1 MNISVCLVVIFR
13 YVREGRFRIEERTL
27 TAFQWLYSPQQHRIV
42 SRADLGSPSR
52 YRGRGRH
59 GTAPWGRSSPG
70 SQPLLLGPCKCLRL
84 GPASEQGSGSG
95 GCRQEPGV
103 SASLVRSSRKG
114 KVLTASPG
122 SLLQIPCLWSGTS
135 PAEDL
140 LNACSTTLSSKTH
153 CKYGLEPHC
162 GAVPWL
168 FLPLMHMHCCRF
180 RSECLVIKC
189 HYHKSLVGLQKPIV
203 QRLFPCLLR
212 VENTQ
217 KTKSKPTSLCG
228 YVAESFSLCIAADL
242 LREPLRAS
250 KHLPAQSSPRGAKG
264 AGGAP
269 GLHSQGPSQGWALP
283 RQGTGCR
290 RCLAP
295 STSCCCQLAP
305 EVVIPLLCEKN
316 PNYHAGY

>member
-1 MNISVCLVVIFR
+1 M
-13 YVREGRFRIEERTL
+13 RE
-27 TAFQWLYSPQQHRIV
+27 A
-42 SRADLGSPSR
+42 
-52 YRGRGRH
+52 RH
-59 GTAPWGRSSPG
+59 GPMGLPLPAPHREFLRHGRSSAG

-95 GCRQEPGV
+95 GCRQEPAV
-103 SASLVRSSRKG
+103 STPLVRSSRKG
-114 KVLTASPG
+114 KLLPASPG
-122 SLLQIPCLWSGTS
+122 SLLQTPCLWSGTS

-140 LNACSTTLSSKTH
+140 LNARSTTLSSKTH

-217 KTKSKPTSLCG
+217 TTKSKPTSPCG

-242 LREPLRAS
+242 LREPLRAL
-250 KHLPAQSSPRGAKG
+250 KHSPAQSSLRGGGGARGCPRALLPGPLAGRSRARG
-264 AGGAP
+264 AGGA
-269 GLHSQGPSQGWALP
+269 WLP
-283 RQGTGCR
+283 AR
-290 RCLAP
+290 AAAA
-295 STSCCCQLAP
+295 SW
-305 EVVIPLLCEKN
+305 LLRW
-316 PNYHAGY
+316 

>member
-1 MNISVCLVVIFR
+1 MS
-13 YVREGRFRIEERTL
+13 T
-27 TAFQWLYSPQQHRIV
+27 P
-42 SRADLGSPSR
+42 
-52 YRGRGRH
+52 
-59 GTAPWGRSSPG
+59 
-70 SQPLLLGPCKCLRL
+70 
-84 GPASEQGSGSG
+84 
-95 GCRQEPGV
+95 
-103 SASLVRSSRKG
+103 LVRSSRKG
-114 KVLTASPG
+114 KFLPASPG
-122 SLLQIPCLWSGTS
+122 PLLQIPGLWSGTS

-140 LNACSTTLSSKTH
+140 LNACSTTISSKTH

-217 KTKSKPTSLCG
+217 TTKSKPTSPCG

-242 LREPLRAS
+242 LGEPLRAS
-250 KHLPAQSSPRGAKG
+250 KHSPAQSSPKG
-264 AGGAP
+264 GGGGPGVPPGSAP
-269 GLHSQGPSQGWALP
+269 RAP
-283 RQGTGCR
+283 RRAQQGTGCR

-295 STSCCCQLAP
+295 GTSCCCQLAP

-316 PNYHAGY
+316 PNYRAGY